1 MAELQ
6 DGEYYQN
13 YTLKSS
19 LLTVCKFED
28 VLFNERLSVMSAT
41 KKKSASWKKR
51 LNYNAWATKA
61 AFEKEDD
68 ADDETLNR

>member
-1 MAELQ
+1 MPLIHVA
-6 DGEYYQN
+6 
-13 YTLKSS
+13 S
-19 LLTVCKFED
+19 
-28 VLFNERLSVMSAT
+28 FNERLSVMSAT